1 MTIVIYSYLY
11 ICIFAENFEIMIT
24 QKDIDKS
31 MSFDEF
37 YQLVEQ
43 LVKDGKTTG
52 EEQTAEKI
60 NYTKLNFSRMKR
72 ILKTTPISED
82 VSSSVDC
89 LNEKLT
95 WIILAESWCGDAAQ
109 NIPVFEKIA
118 EANPNINVRVLLR
131 DDNPEVMD
139 QYLTNGG
146 KSIPK
151 LICVDE
157 NLKELGT
164 WGPRPKFLQDWLYEN
179 KANPKMEMSELKEQ
193 FQIWYTK
200 DKGQTLQKEMVL
212 LMKTWEDKECF
223 NLND

>member
-1 MTIVIYSYLY
+1 
-11 ICIFAENFEIMIT
+11 MIT

-43 LVKDGKTTG
+43 LVKDGKSTG
-52 EEQTAEKI
+52 EDQSEAMV

-72 ILKTTPISED
+72 ILKTTPISDD
-82 VSSSVDC
+82 VSSTVEC

-95 WIILAESWCGDAAQ
+95 WIVLAESWCGDAAQ
-109 NIPVFEKIA
+109 NIPVFAKIA
-118 EANPNINVRVLLR
+118 EANPNIHLRILLR
-131 DDNPEVMD
+131 DENPEVMD

-157 NLKELGT
+157 NLNELGT

-212 LMKTWEDKECF
+212 LMKPWENKECF
-223 NLND
+223 SI

>member
-1 MTIVIYSYLY
+1 
-11 ICIFAENFEIMIT
+11 MIT

-43 LVKDGKTTG
+43 LVKEGKTTG
-52 EEQTAEKI
+52 EDQTEALI

-72 ILKTTPISED
+72 ILKTTPISSD
-82 VSSSVDC
+82 VTNTVEC

-95 WIILAESWCGDAAQ
+95 WIVLVESWCGDAAQ
-109 NIPVFEKIA
+109 NLPVFSKIA
-118 EANPNINVRVLLR
+118 EANQNISFRILLR
-131 DDNPEVMD
+131 DENPGIMD

-164 WGPRPKFLQDWLYEN
+164 WGPRPKFLQDWLYQN

-193 FQIWYTK
+193 FQVWYTK

-212 LMKTWEDKECF
+212 LMKAWENKECF
-223 NLND
+223 SI

>member
-1 MTIVIYSYLY
+1 
-11 ICIFAENFEIMIT
+11 MIT

-31 MSFDEF
+31 SSFDEF

-43 LVKDGKTTG
+43 LVKEGKTTG
-52 EEQTAEKI
+52 EEQTEEKI

-82 VSSSVDC
+82 VSSTVEC
-89 LNEKLT
+89 LNDKLT
-95 WIILAESWCGDAAQ
+95 WVVLAESWCGDAAQ
-109 NIPVFEKIA
+109 NLPVFAKIA
-118 EANPNINVRVLLR
+118 EANPNINLRILLR

-151 LICVDE
+151 LIALDE
-157 NLKELGT
+157 DFNELGT

-193 FQIWYTK
+193 FQVWYTK
-200 DKGQTLQKEMVL
+200 DKGQTLQREMVL
-212 LMKTWEDKECF
+212 LMKKWLNKECF
-223 NLND
+223 SLD

>member
-1 MTIVIYSYLY
+1 MIIIYTYLY
-11 ICIFAENFEIMIT
+11 VCNFDENLESMIT
-24 QKDIDKS
+24 QQDIDKS
-31 MSFDEF
+31 MSFEEF
-37 YQLVEQ
+37 YQLTEQ
-43 LVKDGKTTG
+43 LVKDKSTTG
-52 EEQTAEKI
+52 EDKSDAMI

-72 ILKTTPISED
+72 ILKTTQISED
-82 VSSSVDC
+82 VTNTVQC

-95 WIILAESWCGDAAQ
+95 WIVLAESWCGDAAQ
-109 NIPVFEKIA
+109 NIPVFAKIV
-118 EANPNINVRVLLR
+118 EANPNISLRILLR

-151 LICVDE
+151 LIALDE
-157 NLKELGT
+157 NLNELGT

-193 FQIWYTK
+193 FQLWYTK

-212 LMKTWEDKECF
+212 LLKAWENKECF
-223 NLND
+223 SLD